1 MGHHPVEDSNRS
13 GNRPFDDIVKT
24 RLSRRRL
31 LTGTA
36 SAATVGVLGSLKV
49 NPLITPFC
57 TLLPLVAVGPKAINV
72 LDVTGVCHQYLAN
85 LGADF

>member
-36 SAATVGVLGSLKV
+36 SAATVGVLGSDRLRRKQQFRHIY
-49 NPLITPFC
+49 NSIYRSYNEPRATRL
-57 TLLPLVAVGPKAINV
+57 
-72 LDVTGVCHQYLAN
+72 
-85 LGADF
+85 

>member
-1 MGHHPVEDSNRS
+1 MGHHPVEDRNRS

-36 SAATVGVLGSLKV
+36 SAATVGVLGSLA
-49 NPLITPFC
+49 PWL
-57 TLLPLVAVGPKAINV
+57 
-72 LDVTGVCHQYLAN
+72 
-85 LGADF
+85 

>member
-36 SAATVGVLGSLKV
+36 SAATVGVLGSLA
-49 NPLITPFC
+49 PWL
-57 TLLPLVAVGPKAINV
+57 
-72 LDVTGVCHQYLAN
+72 
-85 LGADF
+85 